1 MGAPH
6 RKALAE
12 GSPHRNRCDWPVG
25 TEVPRGV
32 GQTGWRHTEGP
43 EGLRSHGTVAV
54 AAAGSPDNNRPELP
68 AAELSP
74 VGNRGPGG
82 GAQM

>member
-12 GSPHRNRCDWPVG
+12 GSSHRNRCDWP
-25 TEVPRGV
+25 EVPRGV
-32 GQTGWRHTEGP
+32 GQTGRRHTDGP

-54 AAAGSPDNNRPELP
+54 AAAGSPDNNRPGLP